1 MTKPETTQVNKSSTM
16 SFESTSAVTIRV
28 GKTPN
33 TKDFIAHE
41 SFLTSRSEFFRR
53 AMNGNW
59 KEAETRVIDLPDDTA
74 KTFACYINYVY
85 TGQLPTSSKT
95 TSELKKLTMD
105 EFQCH
110 VVDQYRI
117 IFDVFVLCEKL
128 QDVTTKN
135 AMMEAALAT
144 TKLIGIDGLWLTPQV
159 TVVNA
164 VYNGTPAG
172 SSARRFV
179 TDSWTALPI
188 EFIFSCFRKLHQEF
202 VEDLGKSLQNTRK
215 PAENIPVRKGVAAYQ
230 EEIKEG

>member
-1 MTKPETTQVNKSSTM
+1 MVKAKITQVNKSGTM

-28 GKTPN
+28 GEAPN

-41 SFLTSRSEFFRR
+41 AFLTSRSEFFRR

-59 KEAETRVIDLPDDTA
+59 KEAETCIINLPDDTA
-74 KTFACYINYVY
+74 EAFACYINHVY
-85 TGQLPTSSKT
+85 TGQLPTTSKT
-95 TSELKKLTMD
+95 TSELKKLTVE
-105 EFQCH
+105 EFEHH
-110 VVDQYRI
+110 VNDQYRI
-117 IFDVFVLCEKL
+117 IFDVFVLSEKL

-144 TKLIGIDGLWLTPQV
+144 AGLVAIDGLWRVPTCH
-159 TVVNA
+159 VVNA

-172 SSARRFV
+172 SPARRLV
-179 TDSWTALPI
+179 TDLWTAVPI
-188 EFIFSCFRKLHQEF
+188 ESIFSCIRRFHQGF
-202 VEDLGKSLQNTRK
+202 VEDLGKSLQNNRK